1 MNTTISCTTVYC
13 MYLCYN
19 KYGHSN
25 WYCNRWSKSTLKSQP
40 SRSVSIPVT
49 WFPSSVQ
56 CQPKQRRWGSRE
68 AVWETSALCSA
79 CAQTCHVP
87 AHKCPGER
95 KKEAVHI
102 RRYTVVSQKR
112 SQASKFTQM
121 SAHSG
126 ASVTRSLRSRAS
138 SAMHIWGKKLCVIF
152 HRRHLCIDGL
162 S

>member
-56 CQPKQRRWGSRE
+56 CQPKQRRWGSQE

-102 RRYTVVSQKR
+102 RRYTVVSQEFIGFKVYSNECPLWSER
-112 SQASKFTQM
+112 HMEFEKQSLKCYAYLRWETSCNISPK
-121 SAHSG
+121 
-126 ASVTRSLRSRAS
+126 ASV
-138 SAMHIWGKKLCVIF
+138 
-152 HRRHLCIDGL
+152 HRWT
-162 S
+162 